1 MPHSVHSGSG
11 SSTPRGIDSSQY
23 KNAPLAIVGM
33 SMQFPDDANTPE
45 RFWNMIQEGRNASR
59 KFPADRLGEAIYH
72 PDSSRQDSI
81 SINGGHFINEE
92 LGAFDAPFFNVS
104 VSEAMSIDPHS
115 RALMETTYRALE
127 NAGIPLNKAAGTN
140 TSCYTGNLSTDY
152 RSFVSQD
159 LDAMSKQS
167 INCLPSLLSGRL
179 SWFFDFQGPN
189 LSLDTA
195 CSSGL
200 VALDLG
206 CKTLT
211 NGSSDM
217 TIVTGCCLLFSQELY
232 HFLGNMGMLSPDSKS
247 YSFDHRC
254 NGYGRGEG
262 IAALVIK
269 RLSDAV
275 RDGDTIRGVIRAV
288 GTNHDGR
295 TPSTSHPNKLAQT
308 ALIQE
313 TYSKA
318 GLSMG
323 PTRYF
328 EAHGTGTPTGDPIE
342 AYAIGTAFKGS
353 RSGDDPLYVGSVK
366 GNIGHTE
373 GASGLASVIK
383 ACLILEKGIIPQGAN
398 FEKLNPRIDDIGL
411 NIRFPTENIPWPST
425 GLRRISVNSF
435 GASGTNAHVVL
446 DDAYHFLAER
456 GIHGNHCTQ
465 AAPAIGRTIEPDDS
479 TSGHSNGPSKI
490 SPHLL
495 LLSGLDKAGLSRQ
508 IERYAS
514 WLQSSPESANSMSF
528 LEDLAYT
535 LNQRRTHHTTR
546 SFAIIDSHESLTDI
560 KSQMSAPIRS
570 AKDPHVG
577 FVFTGQGAQ
586 WAGMGRELLRFPIF
600 RDNVLE
606 SNTYLQQ
613 MGFSW
618 DIWDVLRDTNHSAIN
633 SPMLSQTLC
642 TVIQV
647 AIADLLLALGLTP
660 AAVVGHSSGEIGAA
674 YTAGAISKQSALKL
688 AYHRGILSDY
698 LAKGSDNSHGMMAV
712 GLASEVVQPLID
724 EIAQSARGPALVV
737 ACINSPESVTVSGDT
752 QQLDDLAAILADK
765 QHFHRKLKVDVAY
778 HSPQMKQVANAYKEG
793 VGSLNSPEDPRQSA
807 LMISSV
813 TGDIVES
820 KRLRDVE
827 YWVQNMLQPVRFSDA
842 MTRLCVTPGTAS
854 RRKKLDGSHRK
865 NVTIQLLLEIGPH
878 AALQGPIRDTLKQSP
893 SAATITYYSALL
905 RGKPADRTV
914 LSVLGSMFCHGCSID
929 LNLTNNLDDRWVKQP
944 KVLPDLPEYVF
955 DHSRTYWPT
964 TRLGKEFRF
973 RRHEKRDLV
982 GRPVMDW
989 NPLEARWR
997 NFLKISELPWAGD
1010 HKINEAIIYPAVG
1023 MVVMAVEAAKQL
1035 ADPTRELRGYNI
1047 TDVYFLSAL
1056 TIPETPEGI
1065 ETNLI
1070 LRPQQSDS
1078 GRKTDAWA
1086 FFLYSYDS
1094 GTWVKNCNGKI
1105 QLDYE
1110 EVEDEVD
1117 KGAQMKSL
1125 VKSRTNQYYSAV
1137 ETAKYV
1143 RSRSQFYDSA
1153 RKSGYTFGPSFYRMD
1168 DLHYSDFDG
1177 DQCTATVSC
1186 FQWHT
1191 VDNRNHVQPHVVH
1204 PCTLDGMLQVCVA
1217 TYSRAG
1223 EEVVSTAIPVEIE
1236 SLWISDRGL
1245 SYPDVSS
1252 IKSVAKLGRSS
1263 NMGYETSA
1271 SAFDPEVKNVLLDM
1285 KGGRFR
1291 FVAKDAS
1298 AGEINEP
1305 QICYSV
1311 QWKPDIALL
1320 ESTSGPQ
1327 TNSELNSVESIVKY
1341 GISGALFDFMELV
1354 TFKAPDSK
1362 ILHMSYE
1369 TSRKQQQLVETF
1381 YQTKSSGHHHHVL
1394 PHGNY
1399 TIVALPDLSD
1409 EDIKSTTEKYDGI
1422 KVVVWDGSEALIP
1435 EVAEPEIYDLV
1446 FLSSNEVNLIPRAA
1460 QVLKS
1465 GGRLILLDHDGQ
1477 HETLTAQLKDV
1488 LKENGLSITEEFTDA
1503 NKALISTKPVEKLEK
1518 SPMRLALVVE
1528 QESVYQQELAGA
1540 LQKAILETDHTCQI
1554 QSLHQLQSTANDEL
1568 AYIFL
1573 PELESSLL
1581 KDISS
1586 ELFSVLQ
1593 QTLVVAKGALWL
1605 TVQEE
1610 NGQIS
1615 PSCTMI
1621 DGLARVVRAENQ
1633 ECIFTIASLE
1643 PGSLERIVASITT
1656 LIKISDF
1663 SSISHDYEPEY
1674 RQKHGQFHVGRM
1686 IKSHE
1691 VTEKVLEKS
1700 VPFVSKKLALKD
1712 CPPLRMWVSTPGL
1725 LDTLHFI
1732 EDTEYYND
1740 LGPNE
1745 VEVRVDVI
1753 GLNFKDLLLA
1763 LGRIEGTTFGHECA
1777 GIVSRVGSSITDM
1790 QPGDRVCAVSPTAF
1804 STYSRVPRDLVA
1816 RVPDA
1821 LSLEHAVCIPTQMC
1835 VSYYG
1840 LIEIAKLKKGETVLI
1855 HSAAG
1860 GTGQWAVQV
1869 AQQAGA
1875 EVYAT
1880 VGSEK
1885 KKFFLMEHY
1894 GIPEDHIFSSRNT
1907 LFAKGIM
1914 RMTNNRGVDVVLNS
1928 LAGEALLASW
1938 NIIAAYGRFIEM
1950 GRKDIAENNNLP
1962 MRPFT
1967 RGATFMA
1974 LEISTLAKDDPSI
1987 VARNIEVIFQDQ
1999 VKGIYRPIEPLQ
2011 VMPIQDVE
2019 KAFRMLQDGQM
2030 IGKIILKMTDDSI
2043 LPTIIQAKPSF
2054 SFDVDKTYVI
2064 AGGTGGLGR
2073 AIAEWMVK
2081 ERGAKNLILLSRS
2094 GMRNEA
2100 AAKIVQELNE
2110 AGAHVETPSCDIAD
2124 ANALQAVLDKYSKTM
2139 PPIGGCMQ
2147 SSMVLRDALFENM
2160 SYEDWKTSVDPKVQG
2175 TWNLHNL
2182 LPKGMDFFILLSSI
2196 AGVLGNAGQANYA
2209 AGNTYMDGLA
2219 RYRVAQGERAVS
2231 LDLGAMLGHGVLA
2244 EDDVLR
2250 ERLFKGGLLSGVSPA
2265 LMFGLLDYYCDPD
2278 RGLLTQEA
2286 SQVCIGVAPPS
2297 KLRNKVLDDPS
2308 NHINLPFY
2316 SHVVNSGKGSQ
2327 AEGGAESVSAK
2338 NKAEFL
2344 AAESIT
2350 KAGDVVSRAL
2360 VGRLM
2365 GSHSRSIDMSEVDFS
2380 RPLHDFGVDSL
2391 MAIELRAWFAKE
2403 FAASVPIFEI
2413 LSEGSLE
2420 TLGVSV
2426 ALKSKLRNS

>member
-11 SSTPRGIDSSQY
+11 SSTPKGIDGSQ
-23 KNAPLAIVGM
+23 NENTPLAIVGM

-59 KFPADRLGEAIYH
+59 NFPADRMGAAIYH
-72 PDSSRQDSI
+72 PDNSRHDSRMA
-81 SINGGHFINEE
+81 S
-92 LGAFDAPFFNVS
+92 LG
-104 VSEAMSIDPHS
+104 PHKYS
-115 RALMETTYRALE
+115 PRQMADRVI
-127 NAGIPLNKAAGTN
+127 AGIPLNKVAGTN

-179 SWFFDFQGPN
+179 SWFFDLHGPN

-269 RLSDAV
+269 RLPDAV
-275 RDGDTIRGVIRAV
+275 RNGDTIRGVIRAV

-308 ALIQE
+308 ALIKE
-313 TYSKA
+313 TYAKA
-318 GLSMG
+318 GLSME

-342 AYAIGTAFKGS
+342 AYAIGAAFRGY
-353 RSGDDPLYVGSVK
+353 RSYDDPLYLGSVK
-366 GNIGHTE
+366 GNIGHTG

-383 ACLILEKGIIPQGAN
+383 ACLIMEKGVIPRGAN

-411 NIRFPTENIPWPST
+411 NVRLPAENVPWPST

-446 DDAYHFLAER
+446 DDAYHFLIER
-456 GIHGNHCTQ
+456 GIQGNHCTLPV
-465 AAPAIGRTIEPDDS
+465 PAIGGALTPNGS
-479 TSGHSNGPSKI
+479 TNGYSNGPSMT
-490 SPHLL
+490 SPRLL
-495 LLSGLDKAGLSRQ
+495 LLSGLDKAALNRQ
-508 IERYAS
+508 IEQYTT
-514 WLQSSPESANSMSF
+514 WLQSSPESAKSSSF

-535 LNQRRTHHTTR
+535 LTQRRTHHTTR
-546 SFAIIDSHESLTDI
+546 SYAIVDSHNALTDL
-560 KSQMSAPIRS
+560 KPQMSAPIRS
-570 AKDPHVG
+570 RKEPHVG

-606 SNTYLQQ
+606 SNTYLQRI
-613 MGFSW
+613 GFSW
-618 DIWDVLRDTNHSAIN
+618 DIWDVLRDTKHAAIN

-647 AIADLLLALGLTP
+647 AIADLLLALNLTP

-674 YTAGAISKQSALKL
+674 YAAGAISKQSALRL
-688 AYHRGILSDY
+688 AYHRGVLSEY
-698 LAKGSDNSHGMMAV
+698 LAKGSNNSHGMMAV
-712 GLASEVVQPLID
+712 GLSPQAVQPLID
-724 EIAQSARGPALVV
+724 EVAKSHPKAPALVV
-737 ACINSPESVTVSGDT
+737 ACINSPESVTISGEV
-752 QQLDDLAAILADK
+752 QQLDDLAAVLAEQ

-778 HSPQMKQVANAYKEG
+778 HSLQMEQVATAYKES
-793 VGSLNSPEDPRQSA
+793 VESLVSPEEPRRTA
-807 LMISSV
+807 LMVSSV
-813 TGDIVES
+813 TGDIVEP
-820 KRLRDVE
+820 KRLRDVD
-827 YWVQNMLQPVRFSDA
+827 YWVQNMQQAVRFSDA
-842 MTRLCVTPGTAS
+842 VIRLCITPGTSS

-865 NVTIQLLLEIGPH
+865 NVTIQLLLEVGPH
-878 AALQGPIRDTLKQSP
+878 AALQGPIRDTLKSSP
-893 SAATITYYSALL
+893 SAATISYYSALL
-905 RGKPADRTV
+905 RGKPADRTL
-914 LSVLGSMFCHGCSID
+914 LSVLGSIACHGRSID
-929 LNLTNNLDDRWVKQP
+929 LDLANNLDDSRAKQP
-944 KVLPDLPEYVF
+944 KVLPDLPEYAF
-955 DHSRTYWPT
+955 DHSNTYWPT
-964 TRLGKEFRF
+964 TRLGREFRF
-973 RRHEKRDLV
+973 RRHEKLDLV

-997 NFLKISELPWAGD
+997 NILKLSELPWAGD

-1035 ADPTRELRGYNI
+1035 ADPARELRGYNI
-1047 TDVYFLSAL
+1047 TDAYFLSAL

-1070 LRPQQSDS
+1070 LRPQQSDL

-1086 FFLYSYDS
+1086 FFLYSYDN

-1110 EVEDEVD
+1110 EAEDEVD
-1117 KGAQMKSL
+1117 KGAQQRNL
-1125 VKSRTNQYYSAV
+1125 VKNRTDQYKTAV

-1153 RKSGYTFGPSFYRMD
+1153 RRSGYTFGPSFYRMD
-1168 DLHYSDFDG
+1168 DLHYSNVDG

-1236 SLWISDRGL
+1236 SLWISDKGL
-1245 SYPDVSS
+1245 SYPDVSF

-1271 SAFDPEVKNVLLDM
+1271 SAFDPEINNVLLDM

-1291 FVAKDAS
+1291 FVAKDSAS
-1298 AGEINEP
+1298 GELDEP

-1320 ESTSGPQ
+1320 DKKAASEVVSKPKSVKFAGQDGVQGP
-1327 TNSELNSVESIVKY
+1327 LL
-1341 GISGALFDFMELV
+1341 AFLELV
-1354 TFKAPDSK
+1354 TFKTPGLK
-1362 ILHMSYE
+1362 ILHLSHGPSW
-1369 TSRKQQQLVETF
+1369 TQQQLVEAF
-1381 YQTKSSGHHHHVL
+1381 YQPKDAEHHHVL
-1394 PHGNY
+1394 PHGDY
-1399 TIVALPDLSD
+1399 TLVTVPKFSEEDL
-1409 EDIKSTTEKYDGI
+1409 KSTTEKYDGI
-1422 KVVVWDGSEALIP
+1422 KAVTWDGSQTLIP
-1435 EVAEPEIYDLV
+1435 EVAEPETYDLV
-1446 FLSSNEVNLIPRAA
+1446 FLSWNAVNLLPRAA

-1465 GGRLILLDHDGQ
+1465 GGELVLLDAAVPLSEPNGHY
-1477 HETLTAQLKDV
+1477 EAPATQLRSS
-1488 LKENGLSITEEFTDA
+1488 LEENGLSIIEEFTDA
-1503 NKALISTKPVEKLEK
+1503 DKLVISTKPVKALEK
-1518 SPMRLALVVE
+1518 SPMQFALVVE
-1528 QESVYQQELAGA
+1528 QGSMYQQKLAYT
-1540 LQKAILETDHTCQI
+1540 LQKAILETAHDCQI
-1554 QSLHQLQSTANDEL
+1554 RSLPNLQPAAEAKL

-1573 PELESSLL
+1573 SELENPTLE
-1581 KDISS
+1581 KISS
-1586 ELFSVLQ
+1586 ELFFVLQ
-1593 QTLVVAKGALWL
+1593 QTLGIAKGVLWL
-1605 TVQEE
+1605 TAQEE
-1610 NGQIS
+1610 NGQIP
-1615 PSCTMI
+1615 PSRTMV

-1643 PGSLERIVASITT
+1643 SGSLDNLVASIMT

-1663 SSISHDYEPEY
+1663 SSTGHAYEPEY
-1674 RQKHGQFHVGRM
+1674 RQRNGQFLIGRM
-1686 IKSHE
+1686 IESRETTKQ
-1691 VTEKVLEKS
+1691 VLEKS
-1700 VPFVSKKLALKD
+1700 LPVISKKMALKD

-1732 EDTEYYND
+1732 EDTGYYNG
-1740 LGPNE
+1740 LGLDE
-1745 VEVRVDVI
+1745 VEVKVDVI

-1777 GIVSRVGSSITDM
+1777 GIVSRVGSNVTDM
-1790 QPGDRVCAVSPTAF
+1790 KPGDRVCAVSPTAF

-1885 KKFFLMEHY
+1885 KKTFLMKQYE
-1894 GIPEDHIFSSRNT
+1894 IPEDHIFSSRNT
-1907 LFAKGIM
+1907 LFAEGIM

-1962 MRPFT
+1962 MRPFI

-1987 VARNIEVIFQDQ
+1987 VAKNIEVIFQDQ
-1999 VKGIYRPIEPLQ
+1999 VNGIYRPVEPLQ

-2030 IGKIILKMTDDSI
+2030 IGKIILKMTDDSVI
-2043 LPTIIQAKPSF
+2043 PTVIQAKPSF
-2054 SFDVDKTYVI
+2054 SFDANKTYVI

-2073 AIAEWMVK
+2073 ATAEWMIK
-2081 ERGAKNLILLSRS
+2081 ERGGKNLILLSRS

-2100 AAKIVQELNE
+2100 AAKVIRELNE
-2110 AGAHVETPSCDIAD
+2110 AGAHVEAPSCDIAD
-2124 ANALQAVLDKYSKTM
+2124 AAALKAVLDKYSKTM

-2147 SSMVLRDALFENM
+2147 ASMVLRDAFFENM
-2160 SYEDWKTSVDPKVQG
+2160 SYADWKTSVDPKVQG
-2175 TWNLHNL
+2175 SWNLHTL

-2231 LDLGAMLGHGVLA
+2231 LDLGAVLGHGVLA
-2244 EDDVLR
+2244 EDETLR
-2250 ERLFKGGLLSGVSPA
+2250 ERLLKGGLLSGVSSA
-2265 LMFGLLDYYCDPD
+2265 LMFGLLDYYCDPA
-2278 RGLLTQEA
+2278 RGVLTQEN

-2297 KLRNKVLDDPS
+2297 KLRNKMLDDPS
-2308 NHINLPFY
+2308 NHVNLPFY
-2316 SHVVNSGKGSQ
+2316 SHIVNSGKGGQ
-2327 AEGGAESVSAK
+2327 ADGGAESASAK
-2338 NKAEFL
+2338 YKAEFL
-2344 AAESIT
+2344 AADSIT

-2360 VGRLM
+2360 VERLM
-2365 GSHSRSIDMSEVDFS
+2365 GSQSKAIDMSEVDFS
-2380 RPLHDFGVDSL
+2380 RPMHDFGVDSL

-2403 FAASVPIFEI
+2403 FVASVPIFEI

-2426 ALKSKLRNS
+2426 ALKSKLWSS